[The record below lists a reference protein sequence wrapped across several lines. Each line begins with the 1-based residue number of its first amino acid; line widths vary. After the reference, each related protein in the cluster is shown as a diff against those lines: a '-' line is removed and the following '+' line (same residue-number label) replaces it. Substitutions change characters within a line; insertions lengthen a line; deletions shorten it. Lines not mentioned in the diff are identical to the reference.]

1 MPNIVWIWLATFV
14 VFLILEVLT
23 PSMLFI
29 GFSLSALVSGV
40 FAYFF
45 PESYYWQIG
54 IFIVVSAILLPL
66 TRKMAKKI
74 TKESPQITNVDAIIG
89 KVGLVIKS
97 IDPDKAG
104 QIEVNGEIWRAVS
117 EELIQVHEKAT
128 ILKIIGTTVYVEKKL

>member
-66 TRKMAKKI
+66 TRKMAKRF

-89 KVGLVIKS
+89 KVGLVIKT

-104 QIEVNGEIWRAVS
+104 QIKVNGEIWRAVS
-117 EELIQVHEKAT
+117 EELIQEHEKAT

>member
-66 TRKMAKKI
+66 TRKMAKRF
-74 TKESPQITNVDAIIG
+74 TKESQQITNVDAIIG
-89 KVGLVIKS
+89 KVGLVIKT

-104 QIEVNGEIWRAVS
+104 QIKVNGEIWRAVS
-117 EELIQVHEKAT
+117 EELIQEHEKAT